1 MSDQQTAIIGLGYAL
16 PAKIR
21 KNDDKIFDWL
31 RDHHPAG
38 SDLFEGL
45 CDRRVIEPPETLV
58 GLMIEASS
66 KALAQ
71 AGMSADQVDLLIG
84 YASVSEYDAPNGL
97 LEIHHKMK
105 LPDTCRCLAV
115 NTEYTNFLDAMKLA
129 HDMIEVGTVRNAL
142 VVVGNNWTAH
152 MDYHDAV
159 SIAAGDGA
167 GAAVVGPT
175 SDTSRF
181 RLIDWENLTDSKYYG
196 AFQMMPRPI
205 GDPTSQAQY
214 GNFTTPLMKLDPKL
228 GPEAFKE
235 FGMMVPPKI
244 VSKLLDRHSLKAGE
258 ITLVAHQVSS
268 KVSDAWQGAIHAGQY
283 ISTLEDLA
291 DMVSSSQAVNLARC
305 YDEIENDYLVLM
317 GVGMAMHATAML
329 YKRDKPVS

>member
-1 MSDQQTAIIGLGYAL
+1 MTDQMTAIIGTGYAL

-31 RDHHPAG
+31 RHNHPDG

-45 CDRRVIEPPETLV
+45 RDRRVIEAPETLV
-58 GLMIEASS
+58 GLMIEASN
-66 KALAQ
+66 KALAD
-71 AGMSADQVDLLIG
+71 AGMSVDQVDLLIG

-105 LPDTCRCLAV
+105 LPGTCRCLAV
-115 NTEYTNFLDAMKLA
+115 NTEYTNFLDALKLA
-129 HDMIEVGTVRNAL
+129 NDMIEVGTVRNAL

-175 SDTSRF
+175 SDLGKF

-196 AFQMMPRPI
+196 AFQIMPRPLEQ
-205 GDPTSQAQY
+205 PAPHSEY
-214 GNFTTPLMKLDPKL
+214 GNFTTPLMKLDPKM

-235 FGMMVPPKI
+235 FGMIVPPKVVNNLI
-244 VSKLLDRHSLKAGE
+244 GRHGLKASE

-268 KVSDAWQGAIHAGQY
+268 KVSNAWQGAIHAGQY
-283 ISTLEDLA
+283 ISTLEELA

-329 YKRDKPVS
+329 YKRERPAS